1 MAYTQAFL
9 QLRALTTPVRAWPH
23 REVKSTTRNHIVCKA
38 EKEDVEEG
46 DASTLSLLS
55 RRLALGTA
63 LIGGAAVAGTKASP
77 ADAAIA
83 KRSLEKPTVSV
94 LPAVSTEEYPASVVE
109 ALSLNRSSF
118 PEGFVFGTASAAYQY
133 EGAASEGGRKASV
146 WDAFTHRYPE
156 RIDDRSN
163 GDVAVDE
170 YHRYLEDVQIMKD
183 MNLDAYRFSVSWS
196 RIIPNGKVGENEE
209 GVNQEGIDYYNDLI
223 DNLIANGL
231 EPYITLFHW
240 DTPQALQEEYGGFLS
255 HQIVDDFK
263 DFAKVCFKY
272 FGDRVKHWI
281 TLNEPW
287 SYSNGGYAIGAFAPG
302 RCSEWQDP
310 TCLGGD
316 SGTEPYIVTHNLL
329 LSHAAA
335 VDVYRNEFKESQ
347 NGMMGITIIANW
359 YEPYTDAAED
369 VAAAKRALDFMFGWY
384 MEPLT
389 SGKYP
394 DTMRK
399 LVGKRLPEFSA
410 EESTLLAGSFDFLG
424 LNYYTTNYAANRPK
438 VEPSTTSKDEPSYTT
453 DANVTYLT
461 ERNGIP
467 VGTPTASDWLY
478 VCPKGFKDLLLY
490 TKATYNN
497 PLIYI
502 TENGRGNDVNDE
514 AQTLE
519 EALLD
524 IYRIDYYYRHLYYLL
539 SAIGEGVNV
548 QGYFAWSLLDNF
560 EWKNGYSVGFGLNYV
575 DRNDGLKRY
584 AKLSA
589 QWFTNFLK
597 KPSLPK

>member
-1 MAYTQAFL
+1 MAYTQGFL
-9 QLRALTTPVRAWPH
+9 QLRALTTPARAWPQW
-23 REVKSTTRNHIVCKA
+23 EVGSTVRKHIVCKA
-38 EKEDVEEG
+38 EKDDG
-46 DASTLSLLS
+46 DATALSLVS

-77 ADAAIA
+77 AADAAA
-83 KRSLEKPTVSV
+83 ANLSLEKPAVSP
-94 LPAVSTEEYPASVVE
+94 LPAIKAEEYPASVVE
-109 ALSLNRSSF
+109 ALSLNRTSF
-118 PEGFVFGTASAAYQY
+118 PEGFIFGTASAAYQY
-133 EGAASEGGRKASV
+133 EGAAFEYGRKPSV
-146 WDAFTHRYPE
+146 WDNFTHRYPE

-170 YHRYLEDVQIMKD
+170 YHRFLEDVQIMKD
-183 MNLDAYRFSVSWS
+183 MNLDAYRFSISWS
-196 RIIPNGKVGENEE
+196 RIIPNGKVGANEE
-209 GVNQEGIDYYNDLI
+209 GVNQEGIDYYNNLI

-255 HQIVDDFK
+255 SQIVDDFK
-263 DFAKVCFKY
+263 DYAEVCFKY

-287 SYSNGGYAIGAFAPG
+287 SYSNNGYAVGTFAPG
-302 RCSEWQDP
+302 RCSETQDS

-316 SGTEPYIVTHNLL
+316 SGTEPYIVAHNLL

-335 VDVYRNEFKESQ
+335 VDVYRNQFKESQ
-347 NGMMGITIIANW
+347 NGVIGITLISTW
-359 YEPYTDAAED
+359 YEPYSDSELD
-369 VAAAKRALDFMFGWY
+369 KSAAKRALDFMFGWY

-394 DTMRK
+394 ETMRK
-399 LVGKRLPEFSA
+399 LVGKRLPEFT
-410 EESTLLAGSFDFLG
+410 EEQSRLLAGSLDFLG

-438 VEPSTTSKDEPSYTT
+438 VEPSPTSKSEPSYTT

-478 VCPKGFKDLLLY
+478 VYPKGIRNLLLY
-490 TKATYNN
+490 VKETYNN

-514 AQTLE
+514 PPQTLE

-539 SAIGEGVNV
+539 SAIGDGANV
-548 QGYFAWSLLDNF
+548 KGYFAWSLLDNF
-560 EWKNGYSVGFGLNYV
+560 EWKNGYLVGFGLNYI
-575 DRNDGLKRY
+575 DRNDNLKRY

-589 QWFTNFLK
+589 QWFTNFLR
-597 KPSLPK
+597 KPLFPK